1 MTRDRWIQ
9 LGAAVVLVASL
20 SGAGRLMPAINA
32 SASDAQLKYTDEA
45 SAGAPAPVVVA
56 QSIGVVRGIIA
67 NYLWIRADKLKEDG
81 KFFEAYHLSRWITQ
95 LQPRYASVWQFQ
107 AWNMAYNISVATHT
121 RTERWQWVRDGIEL
135 LRNHGIRYNP
145 SEMMLYRELAWF
157 FLHKIEGFTDDA
169 NKFYKQQMADE
180 WQGLLGEPP
189 YAHEERIA
197 WIQQVAEAPQ
207 RWDRVVEIEPAAA
220 DLYAALL
227 DAGFGLDAD
236 LLRTVELI
244 RALGASPIAQ
254 RTGLATRIGEIT
266 NVRTLS
272 PEAQVLYGPVIALRP
287 LLADERYKAAWP
299 LVLAHVRKRVLLDRY
314 NMDPVYMLRFTREH
328 GPLDWRCPASH
339 SLYWAAVGVERGLS
353 RRDQADFD
361 RINTDRLL
369 FHSEQALKR
378 AGRIYYDFITKELT
392 SGPDLRFVPY
402 YENVYVLM
410 NERMIKSRIIED
422 SMTFIDGYRNF
433 LIDAVREYYMFG
445 EYEKA
450 QEVYDRLRRD
460 EKFFQWDKPD
470 RFTHALEEFILLET
484 GDRWSSIHV
493 ATNDVIALLTTAFRR
508 GLARGDQ
515 KTYTANL
522 RMARAIYDYFYR
534 EIGNPTTAV
543 TPEQGR
549 LTFEWNNMILQAFR
563 MAMTDGNS
571 TMAER
576 LALWERADNDYK
588 LKTYDVI
595 VGDLAEAVSRS
606 GLPLKLDEAFPPPD
620 GLDEYRRLKAA
631 ESGRDTGAPP
641 VPIERK

>member
-9 LGAAVVLVASL
+9 GVAALVLVLSL
-20 SGAGRLMPAINA
+20 GGAGWLMPAINA

-45 SAGAPAPVVVA
+45 AAGAPAAVVVA
-56 QSIGVVRGIIA
+56 QSIGVVRGMIA

-121 RTERWQWVRDGIEL
+121 RTERWQWVRDGIQL

-169 NKFYKQQMADE
+169 NKFYKQQTADE
-180 WQGLLGEPP
+180 WQGILGEPP
-189 YAHEERIA
+189 YGHEERLA
-197 WIQQVAEAPQ
+197 WIQQVADAPE
-207 RWDRVVEIEPAAA
+207 RWDRVVQMQPAAA
-220 DLYAALL
+220 DLYADLQS
-227 DAGFGLDAD
+227 AGFDLDEF
-236 LLRTVELI
+236 LLRTVETI
-244 RALGASPIAQ
+244 RAMSASSMAK
-254 RTGLATRIGEIT
+254 RTGLLARLDEIT
-266 NVRTLS
+266 DVNDLA
-272 PEAQVLYGPVIALRP
+272 PEARELYEPVLTLRP
-287 LLADERYKAAWP
+287 LLAETKYADAWP
-299 LVLAHVRKRVLLDRY
+299 LVLAHARKRLLLDHY
-314 NMDPVYMLRFTREH
+314 NMDPAYMAKFTRDF
-328 GPLDWRCPASH
+328 GPLDWRSPASH

-353 RRDQADFD
+353 RRDQHDFD
-361 RINTDRLL
+361 RINTDRIL

-378 AGRIYYDFITKELT
+378 AGRVYYDFLTKELT
-392 SGPDLRFVPY
+392 FGPDLRFVPF
-402 YENVYVLM
+402 YEKVYVLM
-410 NERMIKSRIIED
+410 SERLIKNRIIED
-422 SMTFIDGYRNF
+422 PVTFIDGYRNF

-450 QEVYDRLRRD
+450 QEVYDRLRTD
-460 EKFFQWDKPD
+460 PKFQQWDKPE

-508 GLARGDQ
+508 GLGRGDQ
-515 KTYTANL
+515 KTYTANM

-543 TPEQGR
+543 TPEEGR
-549 LTFEWNNMILQAFR
+549 LSFEWDKMVVQAFQ
-563 MAMTDGNS
+563 MAMTDGIS
-571 TMAER
+571 TMEER
-576 LALWERADNDYK
+576 LAIWERADNDVK
-588 LKTYDVI
+588 LKTYDLI
-595 VGDLAEAVSRS
+595 INALDEAIMRA
-606 GLPLKLDEAFPPPD
+606 GLPLELDQAFPPPE
-620 GLDEYRRLKAA
+620 GIEAYRQLKQQEAA
-631 ESGRDTGAPP
+631 KEQGAPP